1 VSPGLVVALTVA
13 ATAGA
18 MLSMATKDRVRAL
31 GLPGG
36 PERAIAFLLGGRD
49 GRLLLVAVFAVF
61 GLPVAALAAVA
72 VPSWLSL
79 TVRVVAVQRSGRGGT
94 PRARHSK
101 SQAGP
106 SHPGGPRSEAEQG
119 SRDREPQGWTERHE
133 WPEDH
138 QARSDTDHVSPG
150 SDTDHFSPE

>member
-1 VSPGLVVALTVA
+1 MVYLGVDLHRKAPVSRFAAGQGLVVALTVA

-49 GRLLLVAVFAVF
+49 GRLLLVAVFAVV
-61 GLPVAALAAVA
+61 GLPVLALAAVA

-79 TVRVVAVQRSGRGGT
+79 TARMIAVHRRASRSTTRWS
-94 PRARHSK
+94 AMD
-101 SQAGP
+101 
-106 SHPGGPRSEAEQG
+106 E
-119 SRDREPQGWTERHE
+119 
-133 WPEDH
+133 
-138 QARSDTDHVSPG
+138 VPG
-150 SDTDHFSPE
+150 STPPRTPLARPGA